1 MGTGASSGRDG
12 PCVLH
17 VLHRLDGDEL
27 GLGILDLARAIGRQG
42 WRTVIACSGGSLA
55 HEAQCRRRGGRDD
68 AARASVGCSRGGGRS
83 GRLAAAGK
91 RHGVALVHAHEP
103 SSIGLAAVGGRAAR
117 GRPRHHRP
125 PEHAARARRS
135 AAQEQARGES
145 WRWATCVI
153 AVSEHLAE
161 QLRAMPGAERERL
174 RTIPS
179 GSRSR

>member
-1 MGTGASSGRDG
+1 MGTGASSGRGG

-55 HEAQCRRRGGRDD
+55 HEPNAGGAAVDMMPLSDRGLL
-68 AARASVGCSRGGGRS
+68 ARWRTL

-103 SSIGLAAVGGRAAR
+103 SSIGLAASAAGRLGAGLVTTVHQSMQNESGDQPRRSSAR
-117 GRPRHHRP
+117 G
-125 PEHAARARRS
+125 
-135 AAQEQARGES
+135 
-145 WRWATCVI
+145 
-153 AVSEHLAE
+153 
-161 QLRAMPGAERERL
+161 
-174 RTIPS
+174 
-179 GSRSR
+179 